1 MTLDSR
7 HLLACVIALVPSGVR
22 VLDALGVHDTEAGLL
37 FPSIA
42 LSGRANRF
50 FLGLAQN
57 GILTR
62 EAARSIAG
70 NTCSSTPIGESAGS
84 IRPGFSRGRKRFFRR
99 RADSTK
105 ERLNMHDYPSSD
117 NSLSLTLIGL
127 KIGIRFDQAAQGLT
141 SLIGI
146 QVDPLFGS
154 DKDNER
160 LFIRVANLGNES
172 LKLLPGAE
180 VFTFEVHEV
189 TGKVRAPSP
198 GKESTWLRLKEHL
211 ANQSDA
217 SWTYVTQV
225 DQDLTEQT
233 EHIREYLQPL
243 VLFGVFLVAV
253 TILGVSISVILNLR
267 ETSSGQVP
275 NWMTNWGWILLL
287 ITLSLATSATAW
299 VGFAAGIRILWP
311 YRLNRSRPRKRQ
323 RWKFWKNRG
332 PQNQRS
338 DPLYR

>member
-1 MTLDSR
+1 MILSGEAIRERLNDGQIFR
-7 HLLACVIALVPSGVR
+7 HGSWVEGSLKEASYALRIADDGLLINGEFYDP
-22 VLDALGVHDTEAGLL
+22 GVHFTETYIEIEPGK
-37 FPSIA
+37 IA
-42 LSGRANRF
+42 
-50 FLGLAQN
+50 
-57 GILTR
+57 IL
-62 EAARSIAG
+62 
-70 NTCSSTPIGESAGS
+70 
-84 IRPGFSRGRKRFFRR
+84 
-99 RADSTK
+99 STK
-105 ERLNMHDYPSSD
+105 ERLNMP
-117 NSLSLTLIGL
+117 NNLMG

-146 QVDPLFGS
+146 QVDHLFGS

>member
-1 MTLDSR
+1 MILSGEAIRERLNDGQIFRRGSWVEGSIKEASYALR
-7 HLLACVIALVPSGVR
+7 IADDGLLINGEFYDP
-22 VLDALGVHDTEAGLL
+22 GVHFTETYIEIEPGK
-37 FPSIA
+37 IA
-42 LSGRANRF
+42 
-50 FLGLAQN
+50 
-57 GILTR
+57 IL
-62 EAARSIAG
+62 
-70 NTCSSTPIGESAGS
+70 
-84 IRPGFSRGRKRFFRR
+84 
-99 RADSTK
+99 STK
-105 ERLNMHDYPSSD
+105 ERLNLPNDLM
-117 NSLSLTLIGL
+117 G

-198 GKESTWLRLKEHL
+198 GKESTWLRLKRRL
-211 ANQSDA
+211 ANQSNA

-243 VLFGVFLVAV
+243 VMFGIFLVAV

-267 ETSSGQVP
+267 ETSPGQVP

-287 ITLSLATSATAW
+287 ITLSLATAATAW

-323 RWKFWKNRG
+323 RWKFWRNRG
-332 PQNQRS
+332 PQNQRG
-338 DPLYR
+338 DPLHR

>member
-1 MTLDSR
+1 MILSGQAIREHLSDGRIFRHGSWVEDSIKEASYALR
-7 HLLACVIALVPSGVR
+7 IADDGLLINGDFYDP
-22 VLDALGVHDTEAGLL
+22 GVHFTETYIEIEPGK
-37 FPSIA
+37 IA
-42 LSGRANRF
+42 
-50 FLGLAQN
+50 
-57 GILTR
+57 IL
-62 EAARSIAG
+62 
-70 NTCSSTPIGESAGS
+70 
-84 IRPGFSRGRKRFFRR
+84 
-99 RADSTK
+99 STK
-105 ERLNMHDYPSSD
+105 ERLNMPD
-117 NSLSLTLIGL
+117 SLMG

-154 DKDNER
+154 DKDDER

-189 TGKVRAPSP
+189 TGKVRSPSP
-198 GKESTWLRLKEHL
+198 GKESTWLRLKRHL

-233 EHIREYLQPL
+233 EHIREHLQPL

-267 ETSSGQVP
+267 ETFPGQVP

-287 ITLSLATSATAW
+287 ITLSLATTATAW

-311 YRLNRSRPRKRQ
+311 YRFNRSRPRKRQ
-323 RWKFWKNRG
+323 RWKFWQNRG
-332 PQNQRS
+332 PQTQRR

>member
-1 MTLDSR
+1 MILSGEAIRERLNDGQIFRSGSWVEGSIKEASYALR
-7 HLLACVIALVPSGVR
+7 IADDGLLINGEFYDP
-22 VLDALGVHDTEAGLL
+22 GVHFTETYIEIEPGK
-37 FPSIA
+37 IA
-42 LSGRANRF
+42 
-50 FLGLAQN
+50 
-57 GILTR
+57 IL
-62 EAARSIAG
+62 
-70 NTCSSTPIGESAGS
+70 
-84 IRPGFSRGRKRFFRR
+84 
-99 RADSTK
+99 STK
-105 ERLNMHDYPSSD
+105 ERLNMPND
-117 NSLSLTLIGL
+117 LMG
-127 KIGIRFDQAAQGLT
+127 KIGIRFDQAAQGLS

-198 GKESTWLRLKEHL
+198 GKESTWLRLKRRL
-211 ANQSDA
+211 ANQSNA

-243 VLFGVFLVAV
+243 VMFGIFLVAV

-267 ETSSGQVP
+267 ETSPGQVP
-275 NWMTNWGWILLL
+275 NWMTNGGWILLL
-287 ITLSLATSATAW
+287 ITLSLATAATAW

-311 YRLNRSRPRKRQ
+311 HRLNRSRTRKRQ
-323 RWKFWKNRG
+323 RLKFWQNRG
-332 PQNQRS
+332 PQSQRS
-338 DPLYR
+338 DPLHR